1 MLPAGILVIASFLAI
16 VVLSKVVYIF
26 CILKTKSK

>member
-16 VVLSKVVYIF
+16 VVLSKGVYIF